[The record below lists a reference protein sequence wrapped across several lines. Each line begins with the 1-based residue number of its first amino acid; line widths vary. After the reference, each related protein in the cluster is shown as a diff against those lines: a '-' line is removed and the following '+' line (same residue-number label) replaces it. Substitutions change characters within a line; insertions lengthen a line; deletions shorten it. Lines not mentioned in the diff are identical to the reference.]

1 MRATS
6 VQEGFANLVICKF
19 DSAPTCIRTWKTKVI
34 LVNIK
39 IRTYIICKI
48 IAEKL
53 FFFYLLKKC
62 FAQIRLYKLIFTH
75 SLPALTI
82 NNYYFCFKNMNII
95 FCNRIRGCRLTK
107 YPGPF
112 VCILLIM
119 EAQHVLRNGIGI
131 EENICNTV
139 QLTRT
144 MAVENYACFIKNI
157 KDLILQNLAF

>member
-1 MRATS
+1 M
-6 VQEGFANLVICKF
+6 QKNYFL
-19 DSAPTCIRTWKTKVI
+19 
-34 LVNIK
+34 
-39 IRTYIICKI
+39 
-48 IAEKL
+48 
-53 FFFYLLKKC
+53 YLLKKC

-157 KDLILQNLAF
+157 KDLCYKILLFSLFCQRRRRKTFLYFAYVKIKGQKNTRKKSKEMLIRTTK

>member
-1 MRATS
+1 
-6 VQEGFANLVICKF
+6 
-19 DSAPTCIRTWKTKVI
+19 
-34 LVNIK
+34 
-39 IRTYIICKI
+39 
-48 IAEKL
+48 
-53 FFFYLLKKC
+53 
-62 FAQIRLYKLIFTH
+62 
-75 SLPALTI
+75 
-82 NNYYFCFKNMNII
+82 MNII

-157 KDLILQNLAF
+157 KDLISQNFAFQFVLPTTTTKNFFMFCLRENKGTKNTRKKNKEMLIRTTKQTAYPLFRSADLEELDGRAKPF

>member
-1 MRATS
+1 
-6 VQEGFANLVICKF
+6 
-19 DSAPTCIRTWKTKVI
+19 
-34 LVNIK
+34 
-39 IRTYIICKI
+39 
-48 IAEKL
+48 
-53 FFFYLLKKC
+53 
-62 FAQIRLYKLIFTH
+62 
-75 SLPALTI
+75 
-82 NNYYFCFKNMNII
+82 MNII

-144 MAVENYACFIKNI
+144 MAVENYACFYQKYKRSYFYKFCFLVCFANDDDENLFMFCLRENKGTKNTRKKSKEMFI
-157 KDLILQNLAF
+157 RTTK

>member
-1 MRATS
+1 
-6 VQEGFANLVICKF
+6 
-19 DSAPTCIRTWKTKVI
+19 
-34 LVNIK
+34 
-39 IRTYIICKI
+39 
-48 IAEKL
+48 
-53 FFFYLLKKC
+53 
-62 FAQIRLYKLIFTH
+62 
-75 SLPALTI
+75 
-82 NNYYFCFKNMNII
+82 MNII

-157 KDLILQNLAF
+157 KDLIFTKFCFLVCFANDDDGKLFYILLT

>member
-1 MRATS
+1 M
-6 VQEGFANLVICKF
+6 QKNYFL
-19 DSAPTCIRTWKTKVI
+19 
-34 LVNIK
+34 
-39 IRTYIICKI
+39 
-48 IAEKL
+48 
-53 FFFYLLKKC
+53 YLLKKC

-75 SLPALTI
+75 SLPTLTI
-82 NNYYFCFKNMNII
+82 NNYFCFKNMNIM

-157 KDLILQNLAF
+157 KDLCYKILLFSLFCQRRRRKTFLYFAYVKIKGQKTQGRNKEMLIRTTK

>member
-1 MRATS
+1 MQKS
-6 VQEGFANLVICKF
+6 
-19 DSAPTCIRTWKTKVI
+19 
-34 LVNIK
+34 
-39 IRTYIICKI
+39 Y
-48 IAEKL
+48 
-53 FFFYLLKKC
+53 FFYLLKKC

-75 SLPALTI
+75 SLPTLTI
-82 NNYYFCFKNMNII
+82 NNYFCFKNMNIM

-157 KDLILQNLAF
+157 KDLCYKILLFSFFCQRRRRKTFLYFAYVKIKGQKTQGRNKEMLIRTTK

>member
-1 MRATS
+1 M
-6 VQEGFANLVICKF
+6 QKNYFL
-19 DSAPTCIRTWKTKVI
+19 
-34 LVNIK
+34 
-39 IRTYIICKI
+39 
-48 IAEKL
+48 
-53 FFFYLLKKC
+53 YLLKKC

-75 SLPALTI
+75 SLPTLTI
-82 NNYYFCFKNMNII
+82 NNYFCFKNMNIM

-157 KDLILQNLAF
+157 KDLIFTKFCLDCFENS